1 MSDFQLETVLVKN
14 DETQPVDDECRCCH
28 TVRCCQKSW
37 FCCCC
42 CKIRFIHIPDL
53 VCLILL
59 LALAFGQIP
68 FGVATFWAVSMTR
81 NIFAGFFFVL
91 ILIVYLPLLV
101 GSTVYLRKIRKP
113 GQRHAGCCCK
123 LWLAT
128 SNHIVGQPER
138 QCIWGRFRN
147 IFNVL
152 VLVALL
158 LLLVLPYLVLL
169 PAASTL
175 SDDLEASFGK
185 HEQPERASPTALSF
199 GSWAFEGLAAWGD
212 YGTHAAPDRFQ
223 VKTFTYKSGIAQHAG
238 YKCGSSSR
246 PWKSYLELDVHFPSS
261 SNGRPPPIIFHI
273 HGGSWTLGDKSQ
285 SAW

>member
-1 MSDFQLETVLVKN
+1 M
-14 DETQPVDDECRCCH
+14 
-28 TVRCCQKSW
+28 CCQKSW

-42 CKIRFIHIPDL
+42 CCKIRLIHIPDL
-53 VCLILL
+53 VCLVIL
-59 LALAFGQIP
+59 LALAFAQIP

-81 NIFAGFFFVL
+81 NVFAGFFFVL

-101 GSTVYLRKIRKP
+101 ASTVYLQRFRKP
-113 GQRHAGCCCK
+113 GHGHAGYCCK
-123 LWLAT
+123 LWLET
-128 SNHIVGQPER
+128 SNHIVGQPEGR
-138 QCIWGRFRN
+138 CLWGRFRI

-152 VLVALL
+152 VLVAFL

-175 SDDLEASFGK
+175 SDNLQASFGK

-199 GSWAFEGLAAWGD
+199 GSWAFEGLAAWGA

-223 VKTFTYKSGIAQHAG
+223 VKTFTYKTGIAQHAG
-238 YKCGSSSR
+238 YKCPPSSR
-246 PWKSYLELDVHFPSS
+246 AWKPYLELDVHFPSS
-261 SNGRPPPIIFHI
+261 SKGRAPPIIFHI
-273 HGGSWTLGDKSQ
+273 HGGAWTSGDKSA